1 MLMGLA
7 VLTLWW
13 VPTMCQAPGP
23 KHLCGASE
31 QGKKVRAGPAGE
43 EDEAQ
48 RGAQP
53 TQGHTASAQATSTL
67 CLER

>member
-1 MLMGLA
+1 
-7 VLTLWW
+7 
-13 VPTMCQAPGP
+13 MCQALGP
-23 KHLCGASE
+23 KHLYGVSE
-31 QGKKVRAGPAGE
+31 QGKEVRAGPAGE

-53 TQGHTASAQATSTL
+53 TQGHTASAQGTSTL